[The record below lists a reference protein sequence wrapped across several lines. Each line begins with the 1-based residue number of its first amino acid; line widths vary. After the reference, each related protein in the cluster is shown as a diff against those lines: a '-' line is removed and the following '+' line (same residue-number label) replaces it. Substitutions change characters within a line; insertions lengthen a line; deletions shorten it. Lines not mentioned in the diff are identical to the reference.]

1 MQRLVVSGN
10 LPCSKEEAAILAGMQ
25 LRLEECWPRSRP
37 PKIQTIPTASPVPHS
52 PNVGTEKSPASKTAA
67 SAGEEDKVSK
77 FTFAFVFQL

>member
-37 PKIQTIPTASPVPHS
+37 PKSHTGPTASPVPPS
-52 PNVGTEKSPASKTAA
+52 PIIPTEKSPGVKP
-67 SAGEEDKVSK
+67 GDDEKVC
-77 FTFAFVFQL
+77 L